1 LFKSPP
7 PFPPPACFRQQTA
20 LQIGERRGS
29 LGSVWKQEARNK
41 KQDPSLEA
49 RVKYSGRFI

>member
-1 LFKSPP
+1 MLCR
-7 PFPPPACFRQQTA
+7 CFADA

-41 KQDPSLEA
+41 KQDLSCEA
-49 RVKYSGRFI
+49 RVNYSGRII